1 MKYFLFTF
9 FISNIAFSQG
19 NEFLEGVDRM
29 DTIIHKDEYYE
40 LVYQLNESRMKI
52 DSLEKNAVILNSEI
66 QANREIL
73 SSYKQKLVSLEID
86 ARDRKRKKR

>member
-1 MKYFLFTF
+1 MKYFLFSF
-9 FISNIAFSQG
+9 LISNIAFSQG

-40 LVYQLNESRMKI
+40 LIYQLNESRMKI

-66 QANREIL
+66 QANREVL
-73 SSYKQKLVSLEID
+73 SSYKQKLVSLQID
-86 ARDRKRKKR
+86 ARDKKRKKR